1 MRFKK
6 HTSHCKG
13 GEKMPD
19 KIEFMA
25 MGQSLPVNSKAMIN
39 RLREIMDENQTNCLQ
54 ELKDDWATKTVLW
67 MLMSQVFGQ
76 LAKIDLLELWS
87 DLYKEYNSKEV

>member
-1 MRFKK
+1 
-6 HTSHCKG
+6 
-13 GEKMPD
+13 MPD